1 MPHPCGSALL
11 LFGIGWHSYAESLP
25 IIFGVRYI
33 FAIKFPTL
41 LAEREIIA
49 NASYGSICQFFSLF
63 QSIGC
68 GVVPRGGGGVG
79 GKSSVFPGKAAAAG
93 GKKDAP
99 GGKKDAPGGKK
110 DAALCGK
117 SPSTLR
123 EKCRMF
129 PEKAPALSGES
140 GSAVCSRRQR
150 FRQVPYPWSAECPA
164 PPASIRQMPFEPR
177 RGEFRPPPLE
187 PPPFWFVFLRGSEE
201 K

>member
-93 GKKDAP
+93 GKRC
-99 GGKKDAPGGKK
+99 
-110 DAALCGK
+110 AAREKRCGAF
-117 SPSTLR
+117 R
-123 EKCRMF
+123 EKCCMF
-129 PEKAPALSGES
+129 SGKAPALSGES
-140 GSAVCSRRQR
+140 GAWFAAGGSAACKQRLRFPAGPLPLLVESLAPSRRTR
-150 FRQVPYPWSAECPA
+150 RMLSEL
-164 PPASIRQMPFEPR
+164 R

>member
-1 MPHPCGSALL
+1 MWNPYL
-11 LFGIGWHSYAESLP
+11 LFSVSVIS
-25 IIFGVRYI
+25 
-33 FAIKFPTL
+33 FATKFPTL

-79 GKSSVFPGKAAAAG
+79 GKSSVFPGKAAA
-93 GKKDAP
+93 P
-99 GGKKDAPGGKK
+99 GGKRCTAREKRCSAF
-110 DAALCGK
+110 
-117 SPSTLR
+117 R
-123 EKCRMF
+123 EKCCMF

-140 GSAVCSRRQR
+140 GSAVCSRQQR
-150 FRQVPYPWSAECPA
+150 CRQVPYPWSAECPA
-164 PPASIRQMPFEPR
+164 PPALIRRMLSEPR